1 MDAAQQERINQFA
14 EKFGDRSGGTTY
26 YLGAKGP
33 DAGVM
38 NFGTHFNPKLAHHS
52 PYFNAME
59 GMMECVERN
68 IAAENVDT
76 VCKQEFKALR
86 LAAFQDQLL
95 YHQINQRHFMGELAF
110 KRNESPY

>member
-1 MDAAQQERINQFA
+1 MDPAQQERINQFA
-14 EKFGDRSGGTTY
+14 EQYGDMAGGTTY
-26 YLGAKGP
+26 YLGAKGA

-52 PYFNAME
+52 PYFNALE
-59 GMMECVERN
+59 RMMECVERN
-68 IAAENVDT
+68 VAAENADA
-76 VCKQEFKALR
+76 VCAKEWKAVR
-86 LAAFQDQLL
+86 LAAMQDQLL